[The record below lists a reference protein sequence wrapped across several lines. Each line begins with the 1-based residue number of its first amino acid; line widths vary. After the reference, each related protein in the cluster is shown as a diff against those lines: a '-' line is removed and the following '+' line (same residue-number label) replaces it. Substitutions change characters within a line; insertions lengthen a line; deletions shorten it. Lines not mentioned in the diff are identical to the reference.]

1 MVKEKEMNCEN
12 ETRAVSV
19 GLDPSLTGFAVHV
32 IYPNGSSYSV
42 EYSSKPSKTLRG
54 RIQRYRDLMEKVIK
68 IIRKVYPRI
77 IVLEGYSYGSKG
89 RSVITLGEFG
99 GIVRDRL
106 IGYSDWIAEVPPT
119 VLKKFVC
126 GKGNANKAAV
136 VSAAT
141 KRYSEEF
148 DSDNQ
153 ADAYVLA
160 RMGLVALGLE
170 GSQTQFQKEAIEKV
184 LREDNC

>member
-1 MVKEKEMNCEN
+1 
-12 ETRAVSV
+12 
-19 GLDPSLTGFAVHV
+19 
-32 IYPNGSSYSV
+32 
-42 EYSSKPSKTLRG
+42 
-54 RIQRYRDLMEKVIK
+54 
-68 IIRKVYPRI
+68 
-77 IVLEGYSYGSKG
+77 
-89 RSVITLGEFG
+89 
-99 GIVRDRL
+99 L

-119 VLKKFVC
+119 VLKKFIC

-141 KRYSEEF
+141 RRYSEEF

-160 RMGLVALGLE
+160 RMGLVVLGLE
-170 GSQTQFQKEAIEKV
+170 DLQTQFRREAIEKV